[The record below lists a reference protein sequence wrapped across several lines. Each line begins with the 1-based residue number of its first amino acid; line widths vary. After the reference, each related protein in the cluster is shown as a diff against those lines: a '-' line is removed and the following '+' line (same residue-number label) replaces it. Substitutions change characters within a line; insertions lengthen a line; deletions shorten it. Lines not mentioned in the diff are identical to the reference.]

1 MLCEKIQLNESGTA
15 NLYTYILEPEIS
27 YGVKRKWPAMI
38 IVPGGG
44 YLITAT
50 KEGEAVASQF
60 LAHGFSCFVLKYSTY
75 VKDRRDLDFAE
86 TGHVETDEEAHYPA
100 QELQLMEA
108 MHLIR
113 QNAEK
118 WNIDTAH
125 IFTCGFS
132 AGSHISGSV
141 ALRWN
146 DSRLTSLLSFKPEG
160 NELKPAGAILGYPM
174 LGDLES
180 YLEENKHHPDSI
192 YHQVRLIKECLYS
205 GQNPA
210 REEVEK
216 LNLINYLG
224 RDSAPLFLWHTT
236 DDIIVDPKETT
247 RFVLRAQQMNVP
259 VEYHLFRSGKHGLA
273 CANRYY
279 AKKPEEANDAIAL
292 WMEAAY
298 YWLDSLMRSAE

>member
-1 MLCEKIQLNESGTA
+1 MLCEKIQLNENGTA

-27 YGVKRKWPAMI
+27 YGVNRKWPAMI

-44 YLITAT
+44 YLLTAT

-75 VKDRRDLDFAE
+75 VKDRRALDSLDFE
-86 TGHVETDEEAHYPA
+86 NVETDENAHYPV

-118 WNIDTAH
+118 WNIDADH

-132 AGSHISGSV
+132 AGSHISGSL

-146 DSRLTSLLSFKPEG
+146 DPKLTCQLPFEPKGE
-160 NELKPAGAILGYPM
+160 ELKPRGAILGYPM
-174 LGDLES
+174 LGDLKK
-180 YLEENKHHPDSI
+180 YMEENKEKQDSI
-192 YHQVRLIKECLYS
+192 YHQIGFIEACLYS
-205 GQNPA
+205 KADPA
-210 REEVEK
+210 QEEMDE
-216 LNLINYLG
+216 LHLINYLG
-224 RDSAPLFLWHTT
+224 KDSAPLFLWHTT

-247 RFVLRAQQMNVP
+247 SFVLKAQQMNVP

-279 AKKPEEANDAIAL
+279 AKKAEEINNTIAL
-292 WMEAAY
+292 WTEAAY
-298 YWLDSLMRSAE
+298 NWLSDLMGDAE